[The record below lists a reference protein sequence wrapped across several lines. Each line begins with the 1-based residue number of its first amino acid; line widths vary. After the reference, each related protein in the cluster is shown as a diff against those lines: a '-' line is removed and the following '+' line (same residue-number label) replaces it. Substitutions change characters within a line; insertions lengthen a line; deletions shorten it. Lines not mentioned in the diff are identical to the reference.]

1 MTRNDYRAFGM
12 GDLVPESQIKTASA
26 FEKARAEYEL
36 KQIREATERA
46 QREEE
51 YNKIKTYSVIG
62 GSVLAVVA
70 LVLFLRSKS

>member
-1 MTRNDYRAFGM
+1 MQMNDYRAFG
-12 GDLVPESQIKTASA
+12 DLVPESLVKTPSA
-26 FEKARAEYEL
+26 FEKAQAEYEAKL
-36 KQIREATERA
+36 RAEALAKA

-62 GSVLAVVA
+62 GSVLAVIA